1 MSNKIMKERVIEFI
15 TANGWVRDGN
25 EDYYETYIK
34 ENNIAF
40 DIDDDEIVILSDIG
54 DIAHFN
60 IDANI
65 LYTLLGYL
73 LHNRFIALDYYW
85 ILEKLKKSS

>member
-1 MSNKIMKERVIEFI
+1 MNNKIMKERVIEFI
-15 TANGWVRDGN
+15 TENGWVRDN
-25 EDYYETYIK
+25 EEDYYETYIK

-40 DIDDDEIVILSDIG
+40 DIDDDEIVVLSDVG

-73 LHNRFIALDYYW
+73 FHNRNIAIDYKW
-85 ILEKLKKSS
+85 RL

>member
-1 MSNKIMKERVIEFI
+1 MSNKIMKEKVIEFI
-15 TANGWVRDGN
+15 IANGWVRDGK

-40 DIDDDEIVILSDIG
+40 DIDGDEIVVLSDIG

-60 IDANI
+60 INVNI
-65 LYTLLGYL
+65 IYTLLGYL
-73 LHNRFIALDYYW
+73 LHNRNIAIDYKW
-85 ILEKLKKSS
+85 VE

>member
-1 MSNKIMKERVIEFI
+1 MNNKIMKERVIEFI
-15 TANGWVRDGN
+15 TVNGWVRDGN

-34 ENNIAF
+34 ENNVAF
-40 DIDDDEIVILSDIG
+40 GIDDDEIVILGEVG

-73 LHNRFIALDYYW
+73 LHNS
-85 ILEKLKKSS
+85 ILAINYKWVE